1 MEIFE
6 RIKLL
11 REAKG
16 LSQADIAANLE
27 IASQNYW
34 KIEKGK
40 TELTVSRLEQIAR
53 ILGVSVIEL
62 LTGEAQ
68 KVEDIEEV
76 ERLKRR
82 VEELEKDKMYYSKTI
97 DFLEEKATM
106 DEETFSKIDN
116 AIKILRAE
124 IKLVVG
130 DLSIVQN
137 VPVKK
142 RLLEL
147 EAILLLRIM
156 RRKIKIALDLDK
168 E

>member
-147 EAILLLRIM
+147 EAI
-156 RRKIKIALDLDK
+156 
-168 E
+168 

>member
-82 VEELEKDKMYYSKTI
+82 VEELEKDKMYYY
-97 DFLEEKATM
+97 
-106 DEETFSKIDN
+106 
-116 AIKILRAE
+116 
-124 IKLVVG
+124 
-130 DLSIVQN
+130 QN
-137 VPVKK
+137 C
-142 RLLEL
+142 ECN
-147 EAILLLRIM
+147 
-156 RRKIKIALDLDK
+156 
-168 E
+168 